1 MPTFRFKAVSG
12 PGEVVEGE
20 MEAASQAAVL
30 DHLRGQG
37 YLPIRADETTGR
49 TLGDLLKLEIGGGRG
64 GLGRQDITAIIRELS
79 SLLRAGLALDHAL
92 AVLINFSEKEPVKK
106 LMARVLE
113 RVRGGASLADAM
125 AAQGRVFDRFVIGM
139 VRAGEAGGALDS
151 VLAKTAEFMDKSQQS
166 KQNLKSALIYPVVLF
181 TSACISVAIIVTVVI
196 PSFKEIFDQAGFAL
210 PLATRIVMTIG
221 DLAARFW
228 WLPLA
233 LGLGAIVVIGRQR
246 RDPGQRRE
254 WDRRLLRLPLIGSL
268 AARVETTR
276 MTYTLGM
283 LLNNGVPLVSALG
296 VVKGT
301 LGNAA
306 MESAFEQIEK
316 QVREGKTFAGPLAD
330 AGLFPT
336 LATHLIR
343 IGEESGRLEE
353 MLFRVADT
361 YEREVHQA
369 IQRLMALLIPALTF
383 GMALLIGGI
392 IVSILVPMLSINQ
405 LAQ

>member
-1 MPTFRFKAVSG
+1 MPTYRFKAVSG
-12 PGEVVEGE
+12 PGDVIEGE

-37 YLPIRADETTGR
+37 YLPIRADEAAGR
-49 TLGDLLKLEIGGGRG
+49 PLAELLKMEVGKRG
-64 GLGRQDITAIIRELS
+64 GLSRQDTMAIIRELS
-79 SLLRAGLALDHAL
+79 SLLRAGLALDQAL
-92 AVLINFSEKEPVKK
+92 AVLINFSDKDPVKK
-106 LMARVLE
+106 LMGRVLE
-113 RVRGGASLADAM
+113 RVRGGSSLADAM
-125 AAQGRVFDRFVIGM
+125 AAQGQAFDRFVVGM

-151 VLAKTAEFMDKSQQS
+151 VLAKTAEFMDKSHQS
-166 KQNLKSALIYPVVLF
+166 KQNLKSALIYPAVLF
-181 TSACISVAIIVTVVI
+181 TSACISVAIIITVVI

-210 PLATRIVMTIG
+210 PLATRIVMGVG
-221 DLAARFW
+221 DIAAGFW
-228 WLPLA
+228 WLPLIV
-233 LGLGAIVVIGRQR
+233 GLLTVLVVARQR
-246 RDPGQRRE
+246 RDPAQRRQ
-254 WDRRLLRLPLIGSL
+254 WDRRLLQLPLVGSL
-268 AARVETTR
+268 MARVETTR

-306 MESAFEQIEK
+306 MENAFAQIEK
-316 QVREGKTFAGPLAD
+316 QVREGKTFAGPLAE
-330 AGLFPT
+330 AALFPS

-361 YEREVHQA
+361 YEREVHQS
-369 IQRLMALLIPALTF
+369 IQRLMAILIPALTF

>member
-1 MPTFRFKAVSG
+1 MPLYRFKAVTG
-12 PGEVVEGE
+12 PGDVVEGE
-20 MEAASQAAVL
+20 MEAISQVAVL

-37 YLPIRADETTGR
+37 YMPIRADESGGR
-49 TLGDLLKLEIGGGRG
+49 SLGDILKLEVRRRDR
-64 GLGRQDITAIIRELS
+64 LSSQDLIAIIRELA

-92 AVLINFSEKEPVKK
+92 TVLINFSEKDSIKK
-106 LMARVLE
+106 LMGRVLE
-113 RVRGGASLADAM
+113 KVRGGSSLADAM
-125 AAQGRVFDRFVIGM
+125 AAQGKVFDRFCIGM

-151 VLAKTAEFMDKSQQS
+151 VLGKTAEFMEKSHQS

-181 TSACISVAIIVTVVI
+181 ISACISIAIIVTVVI
-196 PSFKEIFDQAGFAL
+196 PSFKEIFDQAGLKL
-210 PLATRIVMTIG
+210 PLATKIVMTIG
-221 DLAARFW
+221 DIAAAWW
-228 WLPLA
+228 WLP
-233 LGLGAIVVIGRQR
+233 IVVGCLGVLVYARQR
-246 RDPGQRRE
+246 RDPAQRRVI
-254 WDRRLLRLPLIGSL
+254 DGKLLRVPLVGSL
-268 AARVETTR
+268 MARVETTR

-283 LLNNGVPLVSALG
+283 LLNNGVPLVSALP

-306 MESAFEQIEK
+306 MEQAFEQIEK
-316 QVREGKTFAGPLAD
+316 QVREGKTFAGPLAE
-330 AGLFPT
+330 AALFPS

-353 MLFRVADT
+353 MLFRVADA
-361 YEREVHQA
+361 YEREVHQS
-369 IQRLMALLIPALTF
+369 IQRLMAILIPALTF

>member
-1 MPTFRFKAVSG
+1 MPIYRFKAVSG
-12 PGEVVEGE
+12 PGDVVEGE
-20 MEAASQAAVL
+20 MEAMSQSAVL

-37 YLPIRADETTGR
+37 YMPIRADESAGR
-49 TLGDLLKLEIGGGRG
+49 SLADLLKLEVRRRDR
-64 GLGRQDITAIIRELS
+64 LSNQDLIAIMRELA

-92 AVLINFSEKEPVKK
+92 AVLINFSEKESIKK
-106 LMARVLE
+106 LMGRVLE
-113 RVRGGASLADAM
+113 RVRGGSSLADAM
-125 AAQGRVFDRFVIGM
+125 AAQGQVFDRFCIGM

-151 VLAKTAEFMDKSQQS
+151 VLAKTAEFMEKSRQS

-181 TSACISVAIIVTVVI
+181 VSACVSVAIIVTVVI
-196 PSFKEIFDQAGFAL
+196 PSFKEIFDQAGFKL
-210 PLATRIVMTIG
+210 PLATKIVMTIG
-221 DLAARFW
+221 DIAGTWW
-228 WLPLA
+228 WLPIVLGCVGA
-233 LGLGAIVVIGRQR
+233 LVLTRQR
-246 RDPGQRRE
+246 RNPAQRQAL
-254 WDRRLLRLPLIGSL
+254 DRRLLRLPLVGSL
-268 AARVETTR
+268 MARVETTR

-283 LLNNGVPLVSALG
+283 LLNNGVPLVSALP

-306 MESAFEQIEK
+306 MEDAFEQIEK
-316 QVREGKTFAGPLAD
+316 QVREGKTFAGPLSETA
-330 AGLFPT
+330 LFPS

-353 MLFRVADT
+353 MLFRVADS
-361 YEREVHQA
+361 YEQEVHQS
-369 IQRLMALLIPALTF
+369 IQRLMAILIPALTF

>member
-1 MPTFRFKAVSG
+1 MRPTIF
-12 PGEVVEGE
+12 
-20 MEAASQAAVL
+20 
-30 DHLRGQG
+30 
-37 YLPIRADETTGR
+37 
-49 TLGDLLKLEIGGGRG
+49 
-64 GLGRQDITAIIRELS
+64 
-79 SLLRAGLALDHAL
+79 
-92 AVLINFSEKEPVKK
+92 
-106 LMARVLE
+106 
-113 RVRGGASLADAM
+113 
-125 AAQGRVFDRFVIGM
+125 
-139 VRAGEAGGALDS
+139 
-151 VLAKTAEFMDKSQQS
+151 
-166 KQNLKSALIYPVVLF
+166 
-181 TSACISVAIIVTVVI
+181 SVAIIITVVI

-210 PLATRIVMTIG
+210 PLATRIVMGIG
-221 DLAARFW
+221 DVVAGFW
-228 WLPLA
+228 WLPLIV
-233 LGLGAIVVIGRQR
+233 GLLTVLVIARQR
-246 RDPGQRRE
+246 RDPEQRRE
-254 WDRRLLRLPLIGSL
+254 WDRRLLRLPLVGSL
-268 AARVETTR
+268 MARVETTR

-306 MESAFEQIEK
+306 MENAFAQIEK

-330 AGLFPT
+330 AALFPS

-361 YEREVHQA
+361 YEREVHQS
-369 IQRLMALLIPALTF
+369 IQRLMAILIPALTF

>member
-1 MPTFRFKAVSG
+1 MPNFRFKAVSG
-12 PGEVVEGE
+12 PGEIVEGE
-20 MEAASQAAVL
+20 MEAVSQAAVIE
-30 DHLRGQG
+30 HLRGQG
-37 YLPIRADETTGR
+37 YMPIRADESSGR
-49 TLGDLLKLEIGGGRG
+49 SIADLLKMEVGGSG
-64 GLGRQDITAIIRELS
+64 GLSRQEIIAVIRELG
-79 SLLRAGLALDHAL
+79 SLLRAGLALDQAL
-92 AVLINFSEKEPVKK
+92 SVLINFNEKEAVKK
-106 LMARVLE
+106 LMGRVLE

-125 AAQGRVFDRFVIGM
+125 AAQGKVFDRFVIGM

-151 VLAKTAEFMDKSQQS
+151 VLAKTAEFMDKSQKS
-166 KQNLKSALIYPVVLF
+166 KQDLKSALIYPVVLF
-181 TSACISVAIIVTVVI
+181 VSACISVGIIVTVVI

-210 PLATRIVMTIG
+210 PLSTKIVMGVG
-221 DLAARFW
+221 DLAANW
-228 WLPLA
+228 WWVPIITGL
-233 LGLGAIVVIGRQR
+233 LGAVVITRQR
-246 RDPGQRRE
+246 RDPQMRKQ
-254 WDRRLLRLPLIGSL
+254 WDARILRVPLLGGL

-306 MESAFEQIEK
+306 MEHAFEQIEK
-316 QVREGKTFAGPLAD
+316 HVREGKTFAGPLAES
-330 AGLFPT
+330 ALFPS

-353 MLFRVADT
+353 MLFRVAEV
-361 YEREVHQA
+361 YEREVHQS
-369 IQRLMALLIPALTF
+369 IQRAMAILIPALTF

-405 LAQ
+405 LAL

>member
-1 MPTFRFKAVSG
+1 MPTYRFKAVSG
-12 PGEVVEGE
+12 PGDVIEGE

-37 YLPIRADETTGR
+37 YLPIRADEAAAR
-49 TLGDLLKLEIGGGRG
+49 PLAELLKMEVGRRG
-64 GLGRQDITAIIRELS
+64 GLSRQDTMAIIRELS
-79 SLLRAGLALDHAL
+79 SLLRAGLALDQAL
-92 AVLINFSEKEPVKK
+92 AVLINFTDKEPVKK
-106 LMARVLE
+106 MMGRVLE
-113 RVRGGASLADAM
+113 RVRGGSSLADAM
-125 AAQGRVFDRFVIGM
+125 AAQGQVFDRFVIGM

-151 VLAKTAEFMDKSQQS
+151 VLAKTAEFMDKAHQS
-166 KQNLKSALIYPVVLF
+166 KQNLKSALIYPAVLF
-181 TSACISVAIIVTVVI
+181 TSACISVGVIVTVVI
-196 PSFKEIFDQAGFAL
+196 PSFKEIFNQAGFAL
-210 PLATRIVMTIG
+210 PLATRIVMGVG
-221 DLAARFW
+221 DLAAGFW
-228 WLPLA
+228 WLPLI
-233 LGLGAIVVIGRQR
+233 LGLLTVLVIARQR
-246 RDPGQRRE
+246 RDPAQRRE
-254 WDRRLLRLPLIGSL
+254 WDRRLLRLPLIGGL
-268 AARVETTR
+268 MARVETTR

-306 MESAFEQIEK
+306 MENAFAQIEK

-330 AGLFPT
+330 AALFPS

-361 YEREVHQA
+361 YEREVHQT
-369 IQRLMALLIPALTF
+369 IQRLMAILIPALTF

>member
-1 MPTFRFKAVSG
+1 VPTFRFKAVSG
-12 PGEVVEGE
+12 PGDVVEGE

-37 YLPIRADETTGR
+37 YLPIRADEAGGR
-49 TLGDLLKLEIGGGRG
+49 SIADLLKREVGSRG
-64 GLGRQDITAIIRELS
+64 GLTRQDATAILRELS
-79 SLLRAGLALDHAL
+79 SLLRAGLAIDQAL
-92 AVLINFSEKEPVKK
+92 AVLINFTEKEPVKK
-106 LMARVLE
+106 LMGRVLE
-113 RVRGGASLADAM
+113 RVRGGSSLADAM
-125 AAQGRVFDRFVIGM
+125 TAQGPVFDRFVIGM

-151 VLAKTAEFMDKSQQS
+151 VLAKTAEFMDKSHQS

-210 PLATRIVMTIG
+210 PLATKIVMGVG
-221 DLAARFW
+221 DVVSALW
-228 WLPLA
+228 WLPPV
-233 LGLGAIVVIGRQR
+233 LGALAVLVISRQR
-246 RDPGQRRE
+246 RDPEQRRE
-254 WDRRLLRLPLIGSL
+254 WDRRLLRLPLIGGL

-306 MESAFEQIEK
+306 MEHAFEQIEK

-330 AGLFPT
+330 TALFPT

-353 MLFRVADT
+353 MLFRVADA

-369 IQRLMALLIPALTF
+369 IQRLMAILIPALTF

>member
-1 MPTFRFKAVSG
+1 MPNYRFKAVSG
-12 PGEVVEGE
+12 PGEIVEGE
-20 MEAASQAAVL
+20 MEAVSQAAVL

-37 YLPIRADETTGR
+37 YLPIRADEASGR
-49 TLGDLLKLEIGGGRG
+49 TLGELLRMDVGRRG
-64 GLGRQDITAIIRELS
+64 GIGRNDVTAIIRELA

-92 AVLINFSEKEPVKK
+92 AVLINFTEKEPVKK
-106 LMARVLE
+106 TMARVLE
-113 RVRGGASLADAM
+113 RVRGGSSLADAM
-125 AAQGRVFDRFVIGM
+125 ASQGRLFDRFVLGM
-139 VRAGEAGGALDS
+139 VRAGEAGGALDA
-151 VLAKTAEFMDKSQQS
+151 VLAKTAEFLDKSHQS
-166 KQNLKSALIYPVVLF
+166 KQALKSALIYPVVLF
-181 TSACISVAIIVTVVI
+181 ASACISVGIIVTVVI
-196 PSFKEIFDQAGFAL
+196 PSFKEIFDQAGFKL
-210 PLATRIVMTIG
+210 PLSTQIVVAVG
-221 DLAARFW
+221 DAASVGW
-228 WLPLA
+228 WIPLA
-233 LGLGAIVVIGRQR
+233 LGLLTALVISRQR
-246 RDPGQRRE
+246 RDPDQRRQ
-254 WDRRLLRLPLIGSL
+254 WDRRLLRMPLIGGL
-268 AARVETTR
+268 MARVETTR

-306 MESAFEQIEK
+306 MEQAFEQVEK

-330 AGLFPT
+330 TNLFPT

-361 YEREVHQA
+361 YEREVHQS
-369 IQRLMALLIPALTF
+369 IQRLMAILIPALTF

-405 LAQ
+405 LAV

>member
-1 MPTFRFKAVSG
+1 MPTYRFKAVSG
-12 PGEVVEGE
+12 PGDVVEGE

-37 YLPIRADETTGR
+37 YLPIRADEAAAR
-49 TLGDLLKLEIGGGRG
+49 PLADLLKLEVGKRG
-64 GLGRQDITAIIRELS
+64 GLSRQDTMAIIRELS
-79 SLLRAGLALDHAL
+79 SLLRAGLALDQAL
-92 AVLINFSEKEPVKK
+92 AVLINFSDKDPVKK
-106 LMARVLE
+106 LMGRVLE
-113 RVRGGASLADAM
+113 RVRGGSSLADAM
-125 AAQGRVFDRFVIGM
+125 AAQGQAFDRFVVGM

-151 VLAKTAEFMDKSQQS
+151 VLAKTAEFMDKSHQS
-166 KQNLKSALIYPVVLF
+166 KQNLKSALIYPAVLF
-181 TSACISVAIIVTVVI
+181 TSACISVAIIITVVI

-210 PLATRIVMTIG
+210 PLATRIVMGVG
-221 DLAARFW
+221 DIAAGFW
-228 WLPLA
+228 WLPLIV
-233 LGLGAIVVIGRQR
+233 GLLTVLVVARQR
-246 RDPGQRRE
+246 RDPAQRRQ
-254 WDRRLLRLPLIGSL
+254 WDRRLLQLPLVGSL
-268 AARVETTR
+268 MARVETTR

-306 MESAFEQIEK
+306 MENAFAQIEK
-316 QVREGKTFAGPLAD
+316 QVREGKTFAGPLAE
-330 AGLFPT
+330 AALFPS

-361 YEREVHQA
+361 YEREVHQS
-369 IQRLMALLIPALTF
+369 IQRLMAILIPALTF

>member
-1 MPTFRFKAVSG
+1 MPTYRFKAVSG
-12 PGEVVEGE
+12 PGDVVEGE
-20 MEAASQAAVL
+20 MEAANQAAVL

-37 YLPIRADETTGR
+37 YLPIRADEAAAR
-49 TLGDLLKLEIGGGRG
+49 PLADLLKLEVGKRG
-64 GLGRQDITAIIRELS
+64 GLSRQDTMAIIRELS
-79 SLLRAGLALDHAL
+79 SLLRAGLALDQAL
-92 AVLINFSEKEPVKK
+92 AVLINFSDKDPVKK
-106 LMARVLE
+106 LMGRVLE
-113 RVRGGASLADAM
+113 RVRGGSSLADAM
-125 AAQGRVFDRFVIGM
+125 AAQGQAFDRFVVGM

-151 VLAKTAEFMDKSQQS
+151 VLAKTAEFMDKSHQS
-166 KQNLKSALIYPVVLF
+166 KQNLKSALIYPAVLF
-181 TSACISVAIIVTVVI
+181 TSACISVAIIITVVI

-210 PLATRIVMTIG
+210 PLATRIVMGVG
-221 DLAARFW
+221 DIAAGFW
-228 WLPLA
+228 WLPLIV
-233 LGLGAIVVIGRQR
+233 GLLTVLVVARQR
-246 RDPGQRRE
+246 RDPAQRRQ
-254 WDRRLLRLPLIGSL
+254 WDRRLLQLPLVGSL
-268 AARVETTR
+268 MARVETTR

-306 MESAFEQIEK
+306 MENAFAQIEK
-316 QVREGKTFAGPLAD
+316 QVREGKTFAGPLAE
-330 AGLFPT
+330 AALFPS

-361 YEREVHQA
+361 YEREVHQS
-369 IQRLMALLIPALTF
+369 IQRLMAILIPALTF

>member
-1 MPTFRFKAVSG
+1 MPMYRFKAVSG
-12 PGEVVEGE
+12 PGDVVEGE
-20 MEAASQAAVL
+20 MEAINQTAVL

-37 YLPIRADETTGR
+37 YMPIRADESAGR
-49 TLGDLLKLEIGGGRG
+49 SLADLLKLEVRRRDR
-64 GLGRQDITAIIRELS
+64 LSSQDLIAIIRELA

-92 AVLINFSEKEPVKK
+92 GVLINFSEKESIKK
-106 LMARVLE
+106 LMGRVLE
-113 RVRGGASLADAM
+113 RVRGGSSLADAM
-125 AAQGRVFDRFVIGM
+125 AAQGHVFDRFCIGM

-151 VLAKTAEFMDKSQQS
+151 VLAKTAEFMEKSHQS

-181 TSACISVAIIVTVVI
+181 VSACVSVAIIVTVVI
-196 PSFKEIFDQAGFAL
+196 PSFKEIFDQAGFKL
-210 PLATRIVMTIG
+210 PLATKIVMTIG
-221 DLAARFW
+221 DVAAAWW
-228 WLPLA
+228 WLPIVLGCVGALVLA
-233 LGLGAIVVIGRQR
+233 RLR
-246 RDPGQRRE
+246 RDPAQRRAL
-254 WDRRLLRLPLIGSL
+254 DRRLLRLPLIGSL
-268 AARVETTR
+268 MARVETTR

-283 LLNNGVPLVSALG
+283 LLNNGVPLVYALP

-306 MESAFEQIEK
+306 MEDAFEQIEK
-316 QVREGKTFAGPLAD
+316 QVREGKTFAGPLSD
-330 AGLFPT
+330 AALFPS

-353 MLFRVADT
+353 MLFRVADA
-361 YEREVHQA
+361 YEREVHQS
-369 IQRLMALLIPALTF
+369 IQRLMAILIPALTF

>member
-1 MPTFRFKAVSG
+1 MPTYRFKAVSG

-37 YLPIRADETTGR
+37 YLPIRADEARGR
-49 TLGDLLKLEIGGGRG
+49 SLGDWLKLEVGRK
-64 GLGRQDITAIIRELS
+64 GRLKRDELIAIIRELS
-79 SLLRAGLALDHAL
+79 SLLRAGLPLDQALG
-92 AVLINFSEKEPVKK
+92 VLINFSEKEPIKK
-106 LMARVLE
+106 LMGRVLE

-125 AAQGRVFDRFVIGM
+125 ASQSGVFDRFVIGM
-139 VRAGEAGGALDS
+139 VRAGEAGGALDT
-151 VLAKTAEFMDKSQQS
+151 VLAKTAEFLEKSQQS

-181 TSACISVAIIVTVVI
+181 ASACISVGIIVTVVI

-210 PLATRIVMTIG
+210 PLATKIVMGIG
-221 DLAARFW
+221 DAARNFW
-228 WLPLA
+228 WLPLV
-233 LGLGAIVVIGRQR
+233 LGLLAALLIARQR
-246 RDPGQRRE
+246 RDPEQRRE
-254 WDRRLLRLPLIGSL
+254 QDRRILRVPLIGGL
-268 AARVETTR
+268 MARVETTR

-283 LLNNGVPLVSALG
+283 LLNNGVPLVSALA

-301 LGNAA
+301 LGNSA
-306 MESAFEQIEK
+306 MEQAFEHIEK
-316 QVREGKTFAGPLAD
+316 QVREGKTFAGPLSDSA
-330 AGLFPT
+330 LFPT

-353 MLFRVADT
+353 MLFRVAEA

-369 IQRLMALLIPALTF
+369 IQRLMAILIPALTF